1 VVWLVQVLPS
11 ITRVSVQA
19 IVEAGFL
26 RGDISVVCCTSTLA
40 VGVNLPCHLVIVK
53 NTMSWTQEGFNEY
66 SDLEMMQ
73 MLGRAGR
80 PQFDD
85 SAVAVIMTRQNKV
98 CRYQTLVT
106 GQEILESKLHLNL
119 IDHMNA
125 EIGLGTIRDLDSA
138 RKWLTST
145 FMHIRLQQNPT
156 YYKLEGSRS
165 GQSILEQV
173 DDICFRDINL
183 LREYNLMTGEE
194 QFRCTEFG
202 HSMARYYVHFQTMK
216 VFMGLQHKSTLSEIV
231 SPKFT
236 LMVQKL
242 THTHA

>member
-1 VVWLVQVLPS
+1 
-11 ITRVSVQA
+11 
-19 IVEAGFL
+19 
-26 RGDISVVCCTSTLA
+26 
-40 VGVNLPCHLVIVK
+40 
-53 NTMSWTQEGFNEY
+53 
-66 SDLEMMQ
+66 MQ
-73 MLGRAGR
+73 TLGRAGR
-80 PQFDD
+80 PRSAD
-85 SAVAVIMTRQNKV
+85 SPVAVIMTRENTG
-98 CRYQTLVT
+98 CRSHSLVT
-106 GQEILESKLHLNL
+106 GQEVLDSELRPTS
-119 IDHMNA
+119 IDQMNT

-202 HSMARYYVHFQTMK
+202 HSMARY
-216 VFMGLQHKSTLSEIV
+216 
-231 SPKFT
+231 
-236 LMVQKL
+236 
-242 THTHA
+242 